1 MEWGKEA
8 SAPGD
13 GCAKPRRRESSFC
26 AVLLLSLCLRS
37 HPLLFNVWNI
47 PGSILSFPDVSLGL
61 GPEEPEG
68 PLSEMG
74 GDKQSKLAGRR
85 MAQLVETD
93 SSSGA
98 RGDLCA
104 GALGC
109 QSMLLRV
116 SLPAVLGSV
125 GFSLRRMGLL
135 LSQEIEAKRLDYLQ
149 TFAYGSM
156 VSMWNSASSIFIFK
170 KE

>member
-1 MEWGKEA
+1 MEGGGKR
-8 SAPGD
+8 PQLLVT
-13 GCAKPRRRESSFC
+13 
-26 AVLLLSLCLRS
+26 AVPSRDAGRALSVQCFYCLCLRS

-74 GDKQSKLAGRR
+74 GDKQSRLAGRR

-98 RGDLCA
+98 
-104 GALGC
+104 LGC

-116 SLPAVLGSV
+116 SLWAVLGSV

-135 LSQEIEAKRLDYLQ
+135 LSQEIEAKHLDYLQ
-149 TFAYGSM
+149 TFACGSM